1 MKLYPNIVYIF
12 TAWLVSILLV
22 SFIGF
27 STLPH
32 SNKSSENF
40 FKSFA
45 NWDGGHFLGI
55 AEHGYS
61 EKFQYAF
68 FPLYPLAIK
77 LLNQI
82 TGNYLLAALLIS
94 TVASFLG
101 IQLLYK
107 LVALD
112 FDKQSLPTGKKVA
125 EKVVLAILFFP
136 ASFFFLTAYSEG
148 LFFFLVVAAFYC
160 FRKRKIFWAT
170 VFALFASATRLAGL
184 ALVLGLLAEVLVTTG
199 FNRKNIILL
208 LSPLGF
214 LVYCWYLYTQ
224 TGDPFYFITAERH
237 WQRVLSIPGLGFWE
251 TIRNLTTPNFISQY
265 PYFLT
270 DLIFAVFG
278 VGMVFRSFRF
288 LPKSFAI
295 YSLIS
300 VSLPMFTPLLSSM
313 PRFLLPIFPI
323 FILIALV
330 RNKYAI
336 FVYQLVSVMLLG
348 LFVTLFINGYWVS

>member
-1 MKLYPNIVYIF
+1 MKLYLNVTILFSIWL
-12 TAWLVSILLV
+12 TAILLV
-22 SFIGF
+22 AFVGF

-32 SNKSSENF
+32 FGRFSNNF
-40 FKSFA
+40 FQSFA

-112 FDKQSLPTGKKVA
+112 FNKKIA
-125 EKVVLAILFFP
+125 EKVLLALLFFP

-148 LFFFLVVAAFYC
+148 LFFFLVIATFLSL
-160 FRKRKIFWAT
+160 RKRK
-170 VFALFASATRLAGL
+170 LFLAVVLTSLASATRLAGL
-184 ALVLGLLAEVLVTTG
+184 ALVAGLIIEVIITTG
-199 FNRKNIILL
+199 ISRKNWFVF

-214 LVYCWYLYTQ
+214 ALYCWYLYTQ
-224 TGDPFYFITAERH
+224 TGDPFYFISAETH
-237 WQRVLSIPGLGFWE
+237 WQRYLTLPGLNFLE
-251 TIRNLTTPNFISQY
+251 SIKNLNF
-265 PYFLT
+265 LE
-270 DLIFAVFG
+270 LLFATFG
-278 VGMVFRSFRF
+278 VGLAIRSFRF
-288 LPKSFAI
+288 LPISYSI
-295 YSLIS
+295 YGLIS
-300 VSLPMFTPLLSSM
+300 VLLPLFTPQLSSM

-323 FILIALV
+323 FILIALIK
-330 RNKYAI
+330 NQFLI
-336 FVYQLVSVMLLG
+336 FAYQLISIMLLSA
-348 LFVTLFINGYWVS
+348 FSVLFISGYWVS